1 MIQVSKGRAFRQV
14 QYLIEQ
20 SRQGNHVLFAPEEI
34 RCVLMKSS
42 NQPQSLA
49 NAVQEAMEVEPH
61 LEKLLGLLSLDC
73 KRAYLERL
81 DRKTY
86 EKVVKAYFNIVEN
99 SLLENG
105 PTREDLH

>member
-34 RCVLMKSS
+34 RRVLAKPAA
-42 NQPQSLA
+42 QPQSLQH
-49 NAVQEAMEVEPH
+49 AVQEAIEVEPH
-61 LEKLLGLLSLDC
+61 LEKLLGLLSLDS
-73 KRAYLERL
+73 KRAYLETL

-99 SLLENG
+99 SLLENA
-105 PTREDLH
+105 PSREDLH